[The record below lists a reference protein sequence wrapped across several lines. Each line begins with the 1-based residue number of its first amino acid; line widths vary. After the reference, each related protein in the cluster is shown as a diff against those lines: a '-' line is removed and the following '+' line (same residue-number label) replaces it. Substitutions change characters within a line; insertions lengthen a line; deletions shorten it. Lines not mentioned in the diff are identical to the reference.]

1 MKKLAY
7 MILGGMLALALV
19 FGAAA
24 SFAQTDDGTDT
35 TIPETETE
43 EGSTTDDSTTQ
54 IPTERWG
61 GHHGNGG
68 SSSNNE
74 ALAEALGITVDEL
87 TAAKT
92 EARTASIN
100 QAVADGLLTQ
110 EQADELLA
118 NGGGRWSRSSNYDVY
133 LAEALGISEEELQA
147 ARTEVYTAQLAEM
160 VTAGTIT
167 QEQADLMLAQKAVEN
182 YVDTEALQA
191 ALQAAY
197 ADAVA
202 QALADGVITQ
212 DQATQLLETQTFN
225 FPGFSNGFGG
235 GGHHGHHGDVPQGFA
250 PGTSAPTTTD
260 TGSDA

>member
-24 SFAQTDDGTDT
+24 SFAQTDDGADT
-35 TIPETETE
+35 TTPNTETE
-43 EGSTTDDSTTQ
+43 ADSTDDSTTQ

-118 NGGGRWSRSSNYDVY
+118 NGGGRWSRSSNYDAY

-160 VTAGTIT
+160 VAAGTIT

-202 QALADGVITQ
+202 QALADGVITE
-212 DQATQLLETQTFN
+212 DQATQLLENQTFN
-225 FPGFSNGFGG
+225 FHGFGNGFGG
-235 GGHHGHHGDVPQGFA
+235 GGHHGHHGGGPQGFA